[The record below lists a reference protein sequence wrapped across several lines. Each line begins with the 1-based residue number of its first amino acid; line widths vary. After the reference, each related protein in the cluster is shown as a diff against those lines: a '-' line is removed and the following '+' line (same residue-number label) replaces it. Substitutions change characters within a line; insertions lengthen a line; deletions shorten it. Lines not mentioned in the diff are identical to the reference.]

1 MEGESV
7 RSCEGESKT
16 EVEKLRS
23 CEVGILLI
31 FAPSHLLTLSTSIFC
46 FCCILCSGCGYTIQT
61 RANLPFETI
70 SIGTIENKTSE
81 PKLQDR
87 CHVALA
93 ETFSQHGYEVSS
105 IARYRLQGEIYRFEL
120 IPTTEVNLAATQYQI
135 VMKGSFKLVDTESGK
150 SIPLGA
156 DSPFIT
162 YFNANTTDPLEE
174 IMTQKELAEASAMAN
189 LAQTLVSLVTYN
201 TPKNFASL
209 LFKPDDIKNVE
220 GLIVKLRDSKDPL
233 SEYLRD
239 QFTPDL
245 QRKIDAYNQFDYSA
259 KELKTALANA
269 LNSIIQNKDIFDE
282 KRFAHV
288 MLSDETMQLIRQNA
302 QGGNRVKLNRILL
315 EEAYPDELQKPAGN
329 R

>member
-1 MEGESV
+1 S
-7 RSCEGESKT
+7 S
-16 EVEKLRS
+16 
-23 CEVGILLI
+23 
-31 FAPSHLLTLSTSIFC
+31 
-46 FCCILCSGCGYTIQT
+46 
-61 RANLPFETI
+61 ANLPFETI
-70 SIGTIENKTSE
+70 SVGKIDNKTSE

-87 CHVALA
+87 LHEVLA
-93 ETFSQHGYEVSS
+93 ETLSRYGFGVSS
-105 IARYRLQGEIYRFEL
+105 SARYKLQGEIDQFEL
-120 IPTTEVNLAATQYQI
+120 VPTTEVNLTATQYQI
-135 VMKGSFKLVDTESGK
+135 VIKASFKLVDTESGT
-150 SIPLGA
+150 SIPLA
-156 DSPFIT
+156 ASIPFIT
-162 YFNANTTDPLEE
+162 YFNANPTDTLEE

-220 GLIVKLRDSKDPL
+220 GLIDKLRDAKDPL

-302 QGGNRVKLNRILL
+302 QGGNR
-315 EEAYPDELQKPAGN
+315 
-329 R
+329 